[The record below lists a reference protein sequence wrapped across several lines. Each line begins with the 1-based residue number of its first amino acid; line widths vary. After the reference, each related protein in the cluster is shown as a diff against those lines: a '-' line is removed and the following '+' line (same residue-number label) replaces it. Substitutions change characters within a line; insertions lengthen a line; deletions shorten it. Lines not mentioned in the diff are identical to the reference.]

1 MNQGRIFALLVA
13 IANLALIWLFP
24 PYDYVSALQGN
35 VPTFDGFFFRFA
47 ESNNRLINTNF
58 LTLELIVVLINL
70 GIAWLLIRNP
80 TALDNAQQRVNRG
93 QRMLLAAV
101 GANLILL
108 LLFPPFENFVAISKA
123 VLPSFE
129 GFYFIFG
136 NNSQRLIVTPLL
148 YLEVTLVLINAG
160 LLWLFLRDK
169 PVDPIS
175 STRLGELARDVQR
188 AQSRVQSL

>member
-1 MNQGRIFALLVA
+1 MLVA
-13 IANLALIWLFP
+13 VANLALIWLFP
-24 PYDYVSALQGN
+24 PYDYVSAFHGN
-35 VPTFDGFFFRFA
+35 VPTFNGFFFRFS
-47 ESNNRLINTNF
+47 ETHNRQINTNF

-70 GIAWLLIRNP
+70 GIAWLLVGKP
-80 TALDNAQQRVNRG
+80 SALNGPQQRVNRG

-101 GANLILL
+101 GANLVLL
-108 LLFPPFENFVAISKA
+108 LLFPPFENFGTISKA
-123 VLPSFE
+123 LLPSFE

-169 PVDPIS
+169 PVGPIS
-175 STRLGELARDVQR
+175 QQRIGELVRDVQR
-188 AQSRVQSL
+188 AQARNQSL